1 MWDRRQEELRSGARR
16 ILWLLWI
23 LKWLALL
30 QVILDGIVRGKKI
43 ALLLTSKPRETLSVL
58 DKGEREVSVPF

>member
-1 MWDRRQEELRSGARR
+1 MHAGARR

-30 QVILDGIVRGKKI
+30 QVTLDGTVGGEK
-43 ALLLTSKPRETLSVL
+43 APLLTSKPQQTLSVL
-58 DKGEREVSVPF
+58 DI

>member
-1 MWDRRQEELRSGARR
+1 MHAGARR

-30 QVILDGIVRGKKI
+30 QAILDGIVRGKKK
-43 ALLLTSKPRETLSVL
+43 APLLTSKPQETLSVL
-58 DKGEREVSVPF
+58 DKGERDVSVPF

>member
-1 MWDRRQEELRSGARR
+1 MHAGARR

-30 QVILDGIVRGKKI
+30 QVILVGIVRGRGK
-43 ALLLTSKPRETLSVL
+43 APLLTSKPQETLSVL
-58 DKGEREVSVPF
+58 DI